1 MIRRKCSLLK
11 DAYFEIET
19 LDESCFA
26 FIRRP
31 TDGENESLL
40 AVINNTDNE
49 LRYALN
55 GDFHDF
61 NGCNYIGNVILPPR
75 GWIYLTGM
83 TENKD

>member
-1 MIRRKCSLLK
+1 MIRRECSLLK

-26 FIRRP
+26 FIRRSA
-31 TDGENESLL
+31 DGKGESLL
-40 AVINNTDNE
+40 AVINNTDSE
-49 LRYALN
+49 LCYDLH

-61 NGCNYIGNVILPPR
+61 DGCNYSGNVILPPR
-75 GWIYLTGM
+75 GWTYLMGM